1 MSTKKLIKA
10 LGLIIVVALL
20 AAAPT
25 LASFR
30 YAPRIYDQGRAIMGS
45 FAASPTCG
53 SLPKNKPIHSH
64 RSNLKIPLNNN
75 RNSCIREKWCYN
87 LNTLKS
93 SALQPHKLSKN
104 HGG

>member
-1 MSTKKLIKA
+1 M
-10 LGLIIVVALL
+10 
-20 AAAPT
+20 AATPT
-25 LASFR
+25 LAPLRRTLRVRF
-30 YAPRIYDQGRAIMGS
+30 AT
-45 FAASPTCG
+45 AASPTCG